1 MMRVVTAAVLVVA
14 LPAPAQA
21 AEQIL
26 RFDSTATRVAFAL
39 EATLHTAEGT
49 LPMREGEIRVDLEGG
64 TASGRLVFDATRA
77 ATGNEGRDRKMHEE
91 VLESARYPEIVF
103 TLSGMTAAID
113 GTGAGT
119 VTLQG
124 TLAIHGSEHPFTVT
138 GRVRRE
144 GNNVVAEGGF
154 TIPYVA
160 WGMKDPSVF
169 VMRVAK
175 EVAVRFT
182 AVGMLAPARAPDAA
196 R

>member
-1 MMRVVTAAVLVVA
+1 MRAVTAAVLAVGLA
-14 LPAPAQA
+14 APARA

-26 RFDSTATRVAFAL
+26 RLNPAATRVEFAL
-39 EATLHTAEGT
+39 DATLHTAEGT
-49 LPMREGEIRVDLEGG
+49 LPMREGEIRVDLESG

-77 ATGNEGRDRKMHEE
+77 ATGNDGRDRKMHEE
-91 VLESARYPEIVF
+91 VLETVRYPEIIYTV
-103 TLSGMTAAID
+103 TGAKADLDA
-113 GTGAGT
+113 TGAGT
-119 VTLQG
+119 VTLEG
-124 TLAIHGSEHPFTVT
+124 AVAIHGSQHPCTVT

-144 GNNVVAEGGF
+144 GDRVVAEGNL

-169 VMRVAK
+169 VLRVAK

-196 R
+196 P

>member
-1 MMRVVTAAVLVVA
+1 MMRVVAAVALVAA
-14 LPAPAQA
+14 LAAPAQA

-26 RFDSTATRVAFAL
+26 RFDPAATRVEFAL

-49 LPMREGEIRVDLEGG
+49 LQMREGEIRVDLEGG

-77 ATGNEGRDRKMHEE
+77 KTGNDGRDKKMHEE
-91 VLESARYPEIVF
+91 VLESARHPEIVF
-103 TLSGMTAAID
+103 TVSGMTTAID
-113 GTGAGT
+113 STGAGT

-124 TLAIHGSEHPFTVT
+124 LLAIHGSEHPFTVT

-144 GNNVVAEGGF
+144 GDNVVAEGSF

-175 EVAVRFT
+175 EVAVHFT
-182 AVGMLAPARAPDAA
+182 AVGTLAPARAPDTAK
-196 R
+196 

>member
-1 MMRVVTAAVLVVA
+1 MRVVAAVALVAA
-14 LPAPAQA
+14 LAAPAQA

-26 RFDSTATRVAFAL
+26 RFDPAATRVEFAL

-64 TASGRLVFDATRA
+64 TATGRLVFDATRA
-77 ATGNEGRDRKMHEE
+77 VTGNDGRDKKMHEV
-91 VLESARYPEIVF
+91 VLESARHPEIVF
-103 TLSGMTAAID
+103 TVSGMSAAID
-113 GTGAGT
+113 STGAGT

-124 TLAIHGSEHPFTVT
+124 TLAIHGSEHPFTAT

-144 GNNVVAEGGF
+144 GDNVVAEGGF

-182 AVGMLAPARAPDAA
+182 AVGTLAPARVPDVA